1 MQFRGRSSL
10 RGGLAN
16 HVRGQVRNAA
26 AKSRPGL
33 EPAVVLVDRVD
44 ECDTR
49 YKAALKKRGR
59 RPGTRPKPCVDLVF
73 AGPRIDIGP
82 WVYDHALAWATD
94 CVAFVERRVGPECV
108 ALAVLHTDEGAFH
121 AHIHVSCC
129 VSGKPLGSDAVRKA
143 MADGYA
149 ETVRLRKPHRRELR
163 AIVDAYQAEVGRRWG
178 FVDPDRAVNVRPR
191 RIDVTLARRLR
202 IEDHLILARIQL
214 ARIKAHETKNATNE
228 AAWARRVDE
237 LQIALDNDDFSVVTY
252 SADSE
257 DPVPVFSTAVWAQSL
272 RIEEDL
278 ALAESALSM
287 AGERQAL
294 NAMDGPDDPDNSVAA
309 EITAAWI
316 RRVDELQNAVDNDD
330 FSGLTHTDHPVPGYS
345 ALAWAKRRKEIRNDA
360 EIEAEA
366 AWDPAEPPAI
376 ENPGNPAAA
385 LAERAEDLRNARSR
399 PK

>member
-1 MQFRGRSSL
+1 M
-10 RGGLAN
+10 
-16 HVRGQVRNAA
+16 
-26 AKSRPGL
+26 
-33 EPAVVLVDRVD
+33 LVDRVD
-44 ECDTR
+44 KCDTR

-59 RPGTRPKPCVDLVF
+59 KPGTRPKPCVDLVF

-202 IEDHLILARIQL
+202 IKDHLILARIQL
-214 ARIKAHETKNATNE
+214 ARTKAHETKNATNE
-228 AAWARRVDE
+228 AAWARRVAE
-237 LQIALDNDDFSVVTY
+237 LEIALERDDFSVVTY
-252 SADSE
+252 SD
-257 DPVPVFSTAVWAQSL
+257 DPVPVYADAAWAQSL
-272 RIEEDL
+272 RIQEQL
-278 ALAESALSM
+278 VLAEIKLRDAW
-287 AGERQAL
+287 EHQDL
-294 NAMDGPDDPDNSVAA
+294 NAIDAPTDPDNAVAA
-309 EITAAWI
+309 EITAAWAK
-316 RRVDELQNAVDNDD
+316 RVAELENAPDNED
-330 FSGLTHTDHPVPGYS
+330 FSVVNYSDDPVPGYS
-345 ALAWAKRRKEIRNDA
+345 AAEWAQRRKDLRKDA
-360 EIEAEA
+360 EI
-366 AWDPAEPPAI
+366 DAEPAGDHAEPAAI
-376 ENPGNPAAA
+376 ENPGDPVPGKRAKAHP
-385 LAERAEDLRNARSR
+385 EREADVRNARSR